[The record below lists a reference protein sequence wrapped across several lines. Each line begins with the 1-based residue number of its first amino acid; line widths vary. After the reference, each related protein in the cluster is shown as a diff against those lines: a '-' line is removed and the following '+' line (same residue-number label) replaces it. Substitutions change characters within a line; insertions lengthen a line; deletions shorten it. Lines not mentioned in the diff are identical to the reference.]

1 MKFVKPRFGQLK
13 FVPQKFVP
21 QKLVPQKFVQSALPL
36 MSLLVSVV
44 LLGEVAAAQSEIRQ
58 GVLPLTR
65 LADWETQADIT
76 LSTGTLA
83 DLESDA
89 NFDGDFR
96 SLYDTA
102 AHILDGYTVVERAG
116 YFPENAGIPRE
127 QQLARSQAVYRFYLL
142 PNSNGLIL
150 YRSPSENTARYMIR
164 KPGVGFLLP
173 QP

>member
-1 MKFVKPRFGQLK
+1 MKFVKSRFGQLNVQLK
-13 FVPQKFVP
+13 FGQQVS
-21 QKLVPQKFVQSALPL
+21 LHL
-36 MSLLVSVV
+36 MSLLTSVV
-44 LLGEVAAAQSEIRQ
+44 LLTQVAVAQSEIRQ

-65 LADWETQADIT
+65 LTDWESQSDIT
-76 LSTGTLA
+76 LSTGTLS

-96 SLYDTA
+96 SIYDIATQ
-102 AHILDGYTVVERAG
+102 ILDGYTVVERAG

-173 QP
+173 QQ